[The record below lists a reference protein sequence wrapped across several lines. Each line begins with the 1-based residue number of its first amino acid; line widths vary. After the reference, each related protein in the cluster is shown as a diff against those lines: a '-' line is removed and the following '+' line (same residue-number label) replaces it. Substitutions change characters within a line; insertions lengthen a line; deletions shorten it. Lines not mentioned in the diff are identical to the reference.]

1 MPENAPTQG
10 SPSADGRP
18 PISGSARIVA
28 FMNQKGG
35 VGKTTTV
42 VNLAAALA
50 EAGRRVLVLDLDP
63 QAHATLHLGVD
74 PDGVEVSLYDVL
86 HDPSRT
92 GEALVE
98 ARERLTLLPSIV
110 DLAAAE
116 TELAPEPDRHERL
129 ARALAPIADRYDF
142 ILLDC
147 PPSLGLLTLN
157 GLSAAREVVIP
168 MQAHFLA
175 LQGVGKLFE
184 TVRLMGERVNSD
196 LRVAGVVLCMH
207 EEQTRHAKE
216 VVADLEAFFESE
228 RGGTAPWSGARVYQP
243 AIRRNIKVAE
253 SPSFGQTLF
262 EYARW
267 CAGAMD
273 YRALAEAFITEWDE
287 RNAPADA
294 AAQSPEPAP
303 ERDAEPRDE
312 PARPHDDAHEHRNGE
327 ATIHVRSEMI
337 ASGEPTR

>member
-1 MPENAPTQG
+1 MPENTAQTRQAG
-10 SPSADGRP
+10 TRT
-18 PISGSARIVA
+18 VA

-42 VNLAAALA
+42 VNLAAAIA
-50 EAGRRVLVLDLDP
+50 ESGRRVLVIDLDP
-63 QAHATLHLGVD
+63 QAHATLHLGIE
-74 PDGVEVSLYDVL
+74 PDALEVSLYDVL
-86 HDPSRT
+86 HDPSRAE
-92 GEALVE
+92 EAIVTT
-98 ARERLTLLPSIV
+98 RERLDLLPSIV

-116 TELAPEPDRHERL
+116 PELASADDRHARMS
-129 ARALAPIADRYDF
+129 RALAHVASSYDF
-142 ILLDC
+142 ILIDC

-157 GLSAAREVVIP
+157 GLTAAGEVVIP

-184 TVRLMGERVNSD
+184 TVRLIAQDVNPA

-216 VVADLEAFFESE
+216 VVADLETFFAEAA
-228 RGGTAPWSGARVYQP
+228 GGLEPWSSARVYRP

-273 YRALAEAFITEWDE
+273 YRAIAEAFVQEWEQRTAEPVD
-287 RNAPADA
+287 APA
-294 AAQSPEPAP
+294 AP
-303 ERDAEPRDE
+303 ETGEPIDEAGDE
-312 PARPHDDAHEHRNGE
+312 PVEESVEALAETADEPSRPFDDAPEVVVRRAAVADHEP
-327 ATIHVRSEMI
+327 VR
-337 ASGEPTR
+337 